1 MPIAPL
7 QLPDAIRP
15 TQIDWSPLS
24 QLGDAFAASQR
35 RQRIADTLASNTGPN
50 GELNIDQAGASLAK
64 LGLLDEA
71 RPFLALAQQKAQ
83 LAQSAAGQAET
94 ARHNRAMEVLGQA
107 AEARQ
112 AETPVT
118 IPFGSGVMTRSGKVI
133 REPGLGETGTF
144 DEDTLKQLAEQARA
158 GDASVFTNLGRGAQ
172 GAANVIALR
181 KKIAEMNAAEGAGG
195 ADQAARNAEYFG
207 TKAGERTLG
216 TRTANIEMATVE
228 AQKVAPL
235 ALEASN
241 NVPRTNYP
249 TLNSALLAWE
259 KGSGDESVVRLGV
272 AVNSLINIYSR
283 AISPSGVPTVSDKM
297 HARDLLDAAWSKGQ
311 FAAGVDQLM
320 RELSAARESP
330 GVVRKQMRDAMTGRE
345 TEAKPTA
352 PSATPSPYPGA
363 KQAADGKWYVPDPK
377 RPGKYLMVGG

>member
-1 MPIAPL
+1 MPITPL
-7 QLPDAIRP
+7 QLPDAIRQP
-15 TQIDWSPLS
+15 QIDWSPLS
-24 QLGDAFAASQR
+24 QLGDAFAANAR
-35 RQRIADTLASNTGPN
+35 RQKIAETLASNTGP
-50 GELNIDQAGASLAK
+50 GGALDIDRAGASLAR

-71 RPFLALAQQKAQ
+71 RPFLALAQQKAH
-83 LAQSAAGQAET
+83 LAQSAAGQAEA
-94 ARHNRAMEVLGQA
+94 ARHNRAMEGIAQA

-144 DEDTLKQLAEQARA
+144 DEPTLKQLAEQARA

-235 ALEASN
+235 ALEASS

-249 TLNSALLAWE
+249 TLNAALLAWE
-259 KGSGDESVVRLGV
+259 KGSGDENVVRLGV

-297 HARDLLDAAWSKGQ
+297 HARDLLDASWSKGQ

-320 RELSAARESP
+320 RELAAARESP
-330 GVVRKQMRDAMTGRE
+330 GAVRKQMREAITGRE
-345 TEAKPTA
+345 TETKPAASAGPTVGATA
-352 PSATPSPYPGA
+352 TNPKTG
-363 KQAADGKWYVPDPK
+363 QRIRWNGKVWEPI
-377 RPGKYLMVGG
+377 